1 MTTTERTARTERWQR
16 HLADLETLAT
26 NAAPLEC
33 QGKLVRVAGLVLEA
47 TGIKVPLGSVCRI
60 QMPSS
65 GNNPRRGSPPVNAEV
80 VGFSGD
86 RAYLMPT
93 DEVQGLSSGAT
104 VVPRHLPPLAPK
116 LGQPLHP
123 WRRGEDRGLHLP
135 MGDGLLVESSTPTAT
150 HLTVA
155 ASSPTSTTN
164 PWCGAPSTRW
174 IATPCARRWTPAY
187 APSTR
192 C

>member
-1 MTTTERTARTERWQR
+1 MTSARTDRWQR
-16 HLADLETLAT
+16 YLADLETLAS
-26 NAAPLEC
+26 NPAPLES

-65 GNNPRRGSPPVNAEV
+65 GNSPRRGTAPVNAEV

-93 DEVQGLSSGAT
+93 DEVQGLSSGARDAAART
-104 VVPRHLPPLAPK
+104 AGCTCRWAMAC
-116 LGQPLHP
+116 
-123 WRRGEDRGLHLP
+123 WAA
-135 MGDGLLVESSTPTAT
+135 SSTRTAT
-150 HLTVA
+150 HWTAA
-155 ASSPTSTTN
+155 ASWPTSITN
-164 PWCGAPSTRW
+164 PWCGAPSTPW
-174 IATPCARRWTPAY
+174 TATRCARRWTPAC
-187 APSTR
+187 APSTP